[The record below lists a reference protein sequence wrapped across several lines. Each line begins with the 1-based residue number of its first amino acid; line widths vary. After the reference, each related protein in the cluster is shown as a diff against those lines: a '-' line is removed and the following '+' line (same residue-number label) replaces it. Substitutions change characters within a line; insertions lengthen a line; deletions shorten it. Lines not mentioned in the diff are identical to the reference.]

1 MALTD
6 IPGLTYT
13 RTGSATAWR
22 ADGTLAEFAPN
33 VPRIT
38 DRGVLIEG
46 QRTNLAPRWDPNTA
60 QVSLKV
66 GCSDVGAPTIAP
78 LSSRNWLA
86 LDNSTTAAYAYQSIT
101 VPASTQFTAQCLVE
115 TPDGSRPVCD
125 DGSSAAT
132 DFSLYA
138 GGAGLQGGVA
148 SYRRLVGNVWVISV
162 TGLTLPAPNANFGP
176 VRQATHSKRPL
187 KFSGFQL
194 ERASN
199 PSSPIITTG
208 APATRGQDNLVLG
221 GLDSVLAAPF
231 SLLAETEH
239 FVSQD
244 NAYPSIFALT
254 GETSATTIAVY
265 RSPVNGRFH
274 SQIFSG
280 GAAPTSMNTAVPADY
295 AGPVKLAL
303 TFDGSVLRWAIAGG
317 LAIQSVPSPFTQ
329 PLKRLHLFCSWT
341 GDSRIK
347 TEGKR
352 AVILP
357 YALTN
362 AQLQAMTQ

>member
-13 RTGSATAWR
+13 RTGAATAWR

-38 DRGVLIEG
+38 DLGVLIEG
-46 QRTNLAPRWDPNTA
+46 QRTSLAPRWDPNTA

-132 DFSLYA
+132 DFNLYA

-176 VRQATHSKRPL
+176 VRQATHSKRSL

-194 ERASN
+194 EQASSA
-199 PSSPIITTG
+199 SSPIITTG
-208 APATRGQDNLVLG
+208 AAATRGADGLRLTG
-221 GLDSVLAAPF
+221 GVAAILAAPYSVVVEAEIPSLINYNTLLTLSSGTTHQYILLQAQSAQRATLSIADTAKGF
-231 SLLAETEH
+231 SQVAWRPVTATPTRKMALASDGATIRWSVDGALGEPM
-239 FVSQD
+239 
-244 NAYPSIFALT
+244 AYPNGGFSTPLT
-254 GETSATTIAVY
+254 TV
-265 RSPVNGRFH
+265 H
-274 SQIFSG
+274 
-280 GAAPTSMNTAVPADY
+280 
-295 AGPVKLAL
+295 
-303 TFDGSVLRWAIAGG
+303 
-317 LAIQSVPSPFTQ
+317 PFTHAYNGQ
-329 PLKRLHLFCSWT
+329 QLMSYGRRL
-341 GDSRIK
+341 
-347 TEGKR
+347 
-352 AVILP
+352 VILP
-357 YALTN
+357 YALTD
-362 AQLQAMTQ
+362 AELMEMTQ